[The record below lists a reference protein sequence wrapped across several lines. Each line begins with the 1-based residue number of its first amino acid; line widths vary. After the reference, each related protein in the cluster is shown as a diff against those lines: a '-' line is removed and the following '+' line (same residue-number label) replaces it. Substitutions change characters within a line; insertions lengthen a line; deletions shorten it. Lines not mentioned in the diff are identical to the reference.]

1 MKKITELKEGQ
12 IEVDGIIYTPEV
24 KAYKRWRAEERERYW
39 FVDEFGD
46 ATNTPEY
53 SLRIND
59 YEYATS
65 NYFQTEDEAIAKRD
79 YDLTLQV
86 IKDSAEGFV
95 PDWGNRNEAKYSALF
110 DYYNN
115 EFIVNNW
122 SIIQEIGQ
130 IYFPSKDLLE
140 KSLEE
145 NKKEWEIIRDYQ
157 G

>member
-59 YEYATS
+59 YEYATG

-79 YDLTLQV
+79 YDLALQV

-95 PDWGNRNEAKYSALF
+95 PDWGNHNEVKYSALF
-110 DYYNN
+110 DNDNN

-122 SIIQEIGQ
+122 SIIQEIGL

-145 NKKEWEIIRDYQ
+145 NKKEWETIRDYK